1 MTTRRPEITPENT
14 VQEPPVLQGS
24 YEDAVTL
31 RRWSFLQRTPQ
42 HAADAVQEPTGGQ
55 SAADRART

>member
-1 MTTRRPEITPENT
+1 MMKDEVN
-14 VQEPPVLQGS
+14 EPPQGWGS
-24 YEDAVTL
+24 FEDADAL